1 MKTTNNSTFNKD
13 ITRALV
19 KEMKARGLS
28 ETAAA
33 YVCSNY
39 DFTSYLLEGTL
50 SHLEKQIYQVE
61 TAAGN

>member
-1 MKTTNNSTFNKD
+1 MSHTNNSSFNKD

-33 YVCSNY
+33 FVCSNY

-50 SHLEKQIYQVE
+50 SHLEKQIYEVE
-61 TAAGN
+61 TAVGI